1 MFAFP
6 EACGGGANSYRGW
19 GILKSW
25 VNRYRD
31 GGVSEFSVIF
41 PNDGAD
47 MFNRESVRENSWVVC
62 RKAAISQLYS
72 GCCSRRV
79 MAALCS
85 RRGAP
90 ETACSHRDHH
100 VRRVAGVVA
109 TEKARIEGNIYT
121 VRKPDYTA
129 EEWRLLYLTT
139 SVDLYLHSIRLVGF
153 CGFGDIKWAMVT
165 RMKEEN
171 NLPRERYYE
180 IFSKESYPVLHYM
193 RPQFR
198 FLVFFGRIN
207 PRINLAHNED
217 RFFYDMKKVVN
228 GDVSVW
234 GEPVVVDGVPL
245 VPEVECLV
253 PSWLQQEYFAR
264 TAHLGLPAG
273 QHYVYPGVRSP
284 LLLPTDYIRKY
295 IFFFPYVDSF
305 SPITGMRSS
314 SDWLFLS
321 YSCGSDVG

>member
-1 MFAFP
+1 
-6 EACGGGANSYRGW
+6 
-19 GILKSW
+19 
-25 VNRYRD
+25 
-31 GGVSEFSVIF
+31 
-41 PNDGAD
+41 
-47 MFNRESVRENSWVVC
+47 
-62 RKAAISQLYS
+62 
-72 GCCSRRV
+72 
-79 MAALCS
+79 MAALCN

-90 ETACSHRDHH
+90 ETACSQRDHH

-109 TEKARIEGNIYT
+109 SEKAKIESNIYT
-121 VRKPDYTA
+121 LRKPDYTA

-153 CGFGDIKWAMVT
+153 CGLGDMKWAIVT

-198 FLVFFGRIN
+198 FLVYFGRIN
-207 PRINLAHNED
+207 RRINLAHNED

-234 GEPVVVDGVPL
+234 GEPVVVDGVPVL
-245 VPEVECLV
+245 PEVECLV

-295 IFFFPYVDSF
+295 IFPYFRNVYAVVFKLAYYVTAVVPMWADQRSF
-305 SPITGMRSS
+305 ALRMGGHVLCRHFRYYVPDASGQGTVQTPLVVR
-314 SDWLFLS
+314 
-321 YSCGSDVG
+321 

>member
-1 MFAFP
+1 
-6 EACGGGANSYRGW
+6 
-19 GILKSW
+19 
-25 VNRYRD
+25 
-31 GGVSEFSVIF
+31 
-41 PNDGAD
+41 
-47 MFNRESVRENSWVVC
+47 
-62 RKAAISQLYS
+62 
-72 GCCSRRV
+72 

-90 ETACSHRDHH
+90 ETACSQRDHH

-109 TEKARIEGNIYT
+109 TEKAKIESNIYT
-121 VRKPDYTA
+121 LRKPDYTA

-153 CGFGDIKWAMVT
+153 CGLGDIKWAIVT

-198 FLVFFGRIN
+198 FLVYFGRIN
-207 PRINLAHNED
+207 PRVNLAHNED

-234 GEPVVVDGVPL
+234 GEPVVVDGVPVL
-245 VPEVECLV
+245 PEVECLV

-264 TAHLGLPAG
+264 TAHLALPAG
-273 QHYVYPGVRSP
+273 QYYVYPGVRSP
-284 LLLPTDYIRKY
+284 LLLPTDYIRKC
-295 IFFFPYVDSF
+295 IFIHIWF
-305 SPITGMRSS
+305 SSLESCMLLCSN
-314 SDWLFLS
+314 WLIMLQLLFQCGLISGLS
-321 YSCGSDVG
+321 LSGWAAMCYAGTSGTMFRMPLGGVLCRLRWL

>member
-1 MFAFP
+1 
-6 EACGGGANSYRGW
+6 
-19 GILKSW
+19 
-25 VNRYRD
+25 
-31 GGVSEFSVIF
+31 
-41 PNDGAD
+41 
-47 MFNRESVRENSWVVC
+47 
-62 RKAAISQLYS
+62 
-72 GCCSRRV
+72 

-295 IFFFPYVDSF
+295 IFFFSYVDSF
-305 SPITGMRSS
+305 FPITGMRSS
-314 SDWLFLS
+314 SDWLFVLQLWFRCGLTSGPSLS
-321 YSCGSDVG
+321 GWAAMCYAGTSDTMFRMSLGGVPCRFRWL

>member
-1 MFAFP
+1 
-6 EACGGGANSYRGW
+6 
-19 GILKSW
+19 
-25 VNRYRD
+25 
-31 GGVSEFSVIF
+31 
-41 PNDGAD
+41 
-47 MFNRESVRENSWVVC
+47 
-62 RKAAISQLYS
+62 
-72 GCCSRRV
+72 

-90 ETACSHRDHH
+90 ETACSQRDHH

-109 TEKARIEGNIYT
+109 SEKAKTESNIYT
-121 VRKPDYTA
+121 LRKPDYTA

-153 CGFGDIKWAMVT
+153 CGLGDMKWAIVT

-198 FLVFFGRIN
+198 FLVYFGRIN
-207 PRINLAHNED
+207 RRINLAHNED

-234 GEPVVVDGVPL
+234 GEPVVVDGVPVL
-245 VPEVECLV
+245 PEVECLV

-295 IFFFPYVDSF
+295 IFFFKMDGYL
-305 SPITGMRSS
+305 ILETCMRFCLN
-314 SDWLFLS
+314 WLIMLQPWFR
-321 YSCGSDVG
+321 CGLISGPSLFGWAAMCYAGTSGTMFRMPLGRVPCRLRWL

>member
-1 MFAFP
+1 
-6 EACGGGANSYRGW
+6 
-19 GILKSW
+19 
-25 VNRYRD
+25 
-31 GGVSEFSVIF
+31 
-41 PNDGAD
+41 
-47 MFNRESVRENSWVVC
+47 
-62 RKAAISQLYS
+62 
-72 GCCSRRV
+72 

-295 IFFFPYVDSF
+295 IFFFSYVDSF
-305 SPITGMRSS
+305 FPITGMWFLRLAFCLTAVVPMWADQRSVALRMGGHVLCRHFRYYVPDAS
-314 SDWLFLS
+314 GQGTVQTPL
-321 YSCGSDVG
+321 VVR

>member
-1 MFAFP
+1 
-6 EACGGGANSYRGW
+6 
-19 GILKSW
+19 
-25 VNRYRD
+25 
-31 GGVSEFSVIF
+31 
-41 PNDGAD
+41 
-47 MFNRESVRENSWVVC
+47 
-62 RKAAISQLYS
+62 
-72 GCCSRRV
+72 

-305 SPITGMRSS
+305 FSYNWYAVVLRLAFCLTAVVPMWADQRSVA
-314 SDWLFLS
+314 LRMGGHVLCRHFR
-321 YSCGSDVG
+321 YYVSDVSGRGTVQIPLAVR